1 MNTQP
6 KKGQIF
12 VYFNTT
18 ASLAQAENYY
28 FYTTAIHI
36 NYLIFSY
43 NTFVNSKGEHYM
55 LLNTSH

>member
-28 FYTTAIHI
+28 FILLQYI
-36 NYLIFSY
+36 LIILFQ
-43 NTFVNSKGEHYM
+43 
-55 LLNTSH
+55 L